1 MGLITHVNTSFCTS
15 YYLPFNTNISFHF
28 LHWHFLPFSQ
38 DFLSFLDIFLL
49 SCKKIFSFSSRFPD
63 FIHLHFYLHNRAFAT
78 FFKKAYHSLCTQL
91 YMFYLQS
98 CRRFFTV
105 ISSFYT
111 LTFPLYFYTDTLLFI
126 IEISSLLK
134 LKFFPFKTEN
144 FSYLTLKFPPF
155 WNWHFLPFEIDISS
169 LWHFFPFET

>member
-98 CRRFFTV
+98 CRRFFSHFFV
-105 ISSFYT
+105 LHSDISSIF
-111 LTFPLYFYTDTLLFI
+111 LHRHFAFCHWNFL
-126 IEISSLLK
+126 
-134 LKFFPFKTEN
+134 PFKTEI
-144 FSYLTLKFPPF
+144 
-155 WNWHFLPFEIDISS
+155 LPF
-169 LWHFFPFET
+169 